1 MPCIRRH
8 TLPNSLRQRGP
19 KPLNRSGNRRKPLLK
34 TEDFFKSH
42 LVTLAWRFGQSY
54 NGGYVAGQMVMST
67 LANRQ
72 RAGWGSWGEIIERV
86 PTFMA
91 ETELPDFKYPNVWE
105 PSFVKLCHVVD
116 GVFDGS
122 ALDLSKGALYF
133 CDLNKIE
140 REWFKTKI
148 VDAVSEETGLRSHPI
163 VANMNSLS
171 FFR

>member
-1 MPCIRRH
+1 M
-8 TLPNSLRQRGP
+8 
-19 KPLNRSGNRRKPLLK
+19 LK

-54 NGGYVAGQMVMST
+54 NGGYIAGQMIMST

-86 PTFMA
+86 PNFMA
-91 ETELPDFKYPNVWE
+91 ENELPPLKFPNVWDG
-105 PSFVKLCHVVD
+105 SFVKLQHVVD

-122 ALDLSKGALYF
+122 ASDLSKGALYWG
-133 CDLNKIE
+133 DLNKIE
-140 REWFKTKI
+140 RPWFRDKI
-148 VDAVSEETGLRSHPI
+148 VDAVNAEGLRQHPR
-163 VANMNSLS
+163 VADMNSLA